1 MGACQLTAGDWESPT
16 HAAGA
21 NDDLFGLQ
29 PQAALGF
36 DGVPVGEA
44 GNAGVLVDGHSC
56 GVDLLA
62 QGRMRTRILDDL
74 AHARKQPRIIQHRLA
89 HADAVLTQ
97 LSSFADQAGCVGQ
110 GPHRNWS
117 VVGRH
122 TAKLG
127 TSDQHGTRAQVRC
140 AEGG

>member
-1 MGACQLTAGDWESPT
+1 MGACQLPAGDWESPT

-21 NDDLFGLQ
+21 NDDLFGVQ

-36 DGVPVGEA
+36 DGVLVGEA
-44 GNAGVLVDGHSC
+44 GNAGVLVDGHPR

-62 QGRMRTRILDDL
+62 QRRMRTCVLDDV

-97 LSSFADQAGCVGQ
+97 LSSFADQAGGVGQ
-110 GPHRNWS
+110 GPHGNGS

-122 TAKLG
+122 AAKLG